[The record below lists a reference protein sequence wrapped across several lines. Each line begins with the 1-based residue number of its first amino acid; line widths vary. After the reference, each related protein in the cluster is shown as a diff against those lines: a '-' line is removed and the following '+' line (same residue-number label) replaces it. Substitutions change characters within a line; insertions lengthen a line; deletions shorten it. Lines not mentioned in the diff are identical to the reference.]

1 MFALTRNA
9 LIVAAIGLATA
20 ATAEAQRPTIAG
32 RSFVRDPNF
41 VIRKPVESWR
51 ERKNRNVV
59 MQQRDYSCGAAAL
72 ATVLRY
78 YWGHNVNEAMVLGVV
93 ERMLTPEALQERAT
107 EGLTMAD
114 VKDAAIKMGYQAS
127 VGEVSL
133 QQLSESK
140 VPVILVVD
148 LGGTNHF
155 VVCRG
160 IVAGCAFLADP
171 IRGNMRISTET
182 LTRTWVKNYI
192 LVVAPEGQTQSSRSR
207 LDVTYGDTIE
217 GYLNRQVI
225 RRQVSGV
232 TFK

>member
-1 MFALTRNA
+1 MFFKTR
-9 LIVAAIGLATA
+9 LIAIAITVACLGTDIAS
-20 ATAEAQRPTIAG
+20 AQRPTIAG
-32 RSFVRDPNF
+32 RSFVRDPSLT
-41 VIRKPVESWR
+41 IRKPVESWT

-72 ATVLRY
+72 ATVLRF
-78 YWGHNVNEAMVLGVV
+78 YWGHNVNESTVLSVV
-93 ERMLTPEALQERAT
+93 EGMLSSADLQERAA

-127 VGEVSL
+127 VGEVTM

-140 VPVILVVD
+140 VPVILVID

-155 VVCRG
+155 VVCKG

-171 IRGNMRISTET
+171 IRGNMRISTAT
-182 LTRTWVKNYI
+182 LAKTWVRNAI
-192 LVVAPEGQTQSSRSR
+192 LVVAPEGETKSSRSQI
-207 LDVTYGDTIE
+207 DVTYADTIQ

-232 TFK
+232 TFR